1 MDKEFI
7 LEFLDFVQINN
18 VKTKSDYQNI
28 TIMSDTNEI
37 ATINENGT
45 LSINF
50 DNKVSITKDF
60 ISLLLD
66 YDIKFSSVFD
76 KKYNIWKGVAL
87 SNDKGLC
94 LTITSD
100 KIILP
105 TGLCQVQTNN
115 N

>member
-1 MDKEFI
+1 M
-7 LEFLDFVQINN
+7 DFVQINN